1 MVAGVRWPSN
11 CLFITLFSYVQFR
24 MLKMLKEFGDFEWN
38 FPDLVRERGQS
49 KIVPTLWDK
58 HGRPKA

>member
-1 MVAGVRWPSN
+1 
-11 CLFITLFSYVQFR
+11 

-58 HGRPKA
+58 YGRPKA